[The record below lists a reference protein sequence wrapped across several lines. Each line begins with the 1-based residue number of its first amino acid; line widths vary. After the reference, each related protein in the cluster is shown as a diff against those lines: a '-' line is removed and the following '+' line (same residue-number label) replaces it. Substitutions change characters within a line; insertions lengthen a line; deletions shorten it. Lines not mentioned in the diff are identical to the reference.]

1 MKKKLAFTLILCV
14 CTLQFSF
21 SQTDGND
28 GSTFIG
34 INPAHTIIIQAVSKA
49 LDPDVSYLPIHIIVN
64 HSFTEHFGMSGLF
77 LYRLEKDGDNFI
89 THEFGFAVGPAYLS
103 KKLNGF
109 YADIKIGLGYAFG
122 TEYNNSD
129 YNRIDLIIEPD
140 LGYYLCFK
148 SNFTM
153 SIGIGMQSLIKL
165 SESYDGNIWEWNST
179 GKLSHYYLPVAN
191 ISFGFKL

>member
-1 MKKKLAFTLILCV
+1 MKKTLAFTLILYACSF
-14 CTLQFSF
+14 QFSF

-49 LDPDVSYLPIHIIVN
+49 MNPNVSYLPIHITVN
-64 HSFTEHFGMSGLF
+64 HSFTEHFGISGLF
-77 LYRLEKDGDNFI
+77 LYRLDKDGDNFL

-109 YADIKIGLGYAFG
+109 YADFKIGLGYAFG
-122 TEYNNSD
+122 TDYNNSD
-129 YNRIDLIIEPD
+129 YNRIDFILEPD

-148 SNFTM
+148 SRFTM
-153 SIGIGMQSLIKL
+153 SIGIGLQSLIKL
-165 SESYDGNIWEWNST
+165 SESYYGNIWEWNST
-179 GKLSHYYLPVAN
+179 GKLSHYYLPVVN
-191 ISFGFKL
+191 ISFGIKL

>member
-1 MKKKLAFTLILCV
+1 MKKKLAFTLILCA

-21 SQTDGND
+21 SQNESNN

-34 INPAHTIIIQAVSKA
+34 INPAHTIVIQAVSKA
-49 LDPDVSYLPIHIIVN
+49 MDPNVSYLPIHIIVN
-64 HSFTEHFGMSGLF
+64 HSFTEHFGISGLF
-77 LYRLEKDGDNFI
+77 LYRFDKDGDYFK
-89 THEFGFAVGPAYLS
+89 THEFGFAIGPAYLS

-109 YADIKIGLGYAFG
+109 YADFKIGLGYAFG

-129 YNRIDLIIEPD
+129 YNRIDLILEPD

-148 SNFTM
+148 SKFTM

-179 GKLSHYYLPVAN
+179 GKLSHYYLPVLN
-191 ISFGFKL
+191 ISCGVKL